1 MWRGG
6 GGGVA
11 YGACGGVGVMGR
23 GGGWVGWCVGGGVW
37 ICMARELGGAGGFL
51 DAYVFLLVGFWG
63 DKWRD
68 STVSR
73 RSLICRLPEHVRN
86 WLCLSLCWLVCS
98 FLFVVV
104 EQLESPRT
112 RFLKTSGRRCVASVS
127 CSNTPGTKPAPTIS
141 INSLSTVAP
150 PGTLSCLS
158 RTAAFSV
165 CKYAPDA
172 FRTP

>member
-1 MWRGG
+1 MARWWRGG
-6 GGGVA
+6 
-11 YGACGGVGVMGR
+11 CLWRLWGR
-23 GGGWVGWCVGGGVW
+23 GRDGEGRRMGWLVCGWGGFDLHGPGVGWC
-37 ICMARELGGAGGFL
+37 GGFL